1 MDVSHI
7 LAPLNDAQRQAVTAP
22 LKPTLVLAGAGSGKT
37 RVLTHRV
44 EWLVQVEG
52 VSPHGILAVT
62 FTNKAAA
69 EMRHRIEQQLG
80 LPSAPLWIGTFHG
93 VCHRLL
99 RMHWREAGL
108 PQGFQILDG
117 EDQQRLVKK
126 VVRGLNLDD
135 TRWVPREVAWFIN
148 AQKDEGLRPRHL
160 KDEGDPTRRQMI
172 KLYEAYEEACRRN
185 GVVDF
190 AELLL
195 RSFEILKSAPG
206 LGDHYRSRFRHVLVD
221 EFQDT
226 NTIQYEWMKVLVG
239 SVSVPYVVGDDDQSI
254 YRWRGARVENLQ
266 QYRKDF
272 RDVQLF
278 RLEQNYRSTGNILDA
293 ANAIIG
299 NNSGRIGKKLWTSE
313 GKGSAIRLFRAY
325 NERDEAEFVVNK
337 IRDWIAQGG
346 NRRDNAILYRSNAQS
361 RVFEEYLLAARI
373 PYRVYG
379 GLRFFERQ
387 EIKDALAY
395 LRLISNRDDDA
406 SFERVV
412 NLPTR
417 GIGAR
422 TLEVLR

>member
-7 LAPLNDAQRQAVTAP
+7 LAPLNDAQRQAVSAP
-22 LKPTLVLAGAGSGKT
+22 LLPTLVLAGAGSGKT

-52 VSPHGILAVT
+52 LSPHGILAVT

-69 EMRHRIEQQLG
+69 EMRHRIETQLG

-93 VCHRLL
+93 ICHRLL
-99 RMHWREAGL
+99 RLHWREAGL

-126 VVRGLNLDD
+126 IIRGLNLDD

-148 AQKDEGLRPRHL
+148 AQKDEGLRPQHL
-160 KDEGDPTRRQMI
+160 KDDGDPTRHQLI
-172 KLYEAYEEACRRN
+172 KLYATYEDTCRRN

-195 RSFEILKSAPG
+195 RCYEILREAPG
-206 LGDHYRSRFRHVLVD
+206 LGEHYRARFKHVLVD

-226 NTIQYEWMKVLVG
+226 NTIQYNWMKALVG
-239 SVSVPYVVGDDDQSI
+239 STSVPYVVGDDDQSI

-266 QYRKDF
+266 QYRRDF
-272 RDVQLF
+272 HDVQLF

-313 GKGSAIRLFRAY
+313 GKGAPLRLFRAY
-325 NERDEAEFVVNK
+325 NERDEAEFVTAK
-337 IRDWIAQGG
+337 IREWIARGG
-346 NRRDNAILYRSNAQS
+346 KRADNAILYR
-361 RVFEEYLLAARI
+361 
-373 PYRVYG
+373 
-379 GLRFFERQ
+379 
-387 EIKDALAY
+387 
-395 LRLISNRDDDA
+395 
-406 SFERVV
+406 
-412 NLPTR
+412 
-417 GIGAR
+417 
-422 TLEVLR
+422 